1 MKAYR
6 TALLI
11 YILTGS
17 LFLLKYGLRLVAWP
31 VILPLCILYACGV
44 VAVCKYMIPR
54 LPHFSCAARLFY
66 IVLMIGVLVAAQ
78 CSLDPMTIQVD
89 RWSAIH
95 NFLNHLVH
103 GIYPYAAQTHLGG
116 YGSPFPVW
124 QLLHLPFYWLGN
136 VGLSFAVGLIL
147 FTHSLSLHIGW
158 HRSCIALTLVALS
171 PAFIYEVL
179 VRSDLMTNFLVCLSL
194 LLYSIHYRLSINKH
208 TWLLGVIV
216 GLLMST
222 RFSAVIPFCVYY
234 FHEFCGLRISKM
246 AAFSGIVLL
255 TFVLTFLPF
264 LFWDSEMLLFF
275 QFNPFILQTRQ
286 GHPIDLLLVIGV
298 GIYLSFWQRKYPDR
312 HLLASAMLL
321 LLLVCITFLHNMYLH
336 QNWTSLFES
345 AYDITYFGM
354 ALPFICCFL
363 SYRLPSQLTIH
374 TTP

>member
-1 MKAYR
+1 MQLRLLPNQPSTDIEISMKAYR
-6 TALLI
+6 TALFI

-66 IVLMIGVLVAAQ
+66 IVLMIGVFVAAQ

-136 VGLSFAVGLIL
+136 VGLSFAVGVIL

-158 HRSCIALTLVALS
+158 QTYQAATIGDALQDAPANHHRGIRDEPETLV
-171 PAFIYEVL
+171 EV
-179 VRSDLMTNFLVCLSL
+179 
-194 LLYSIHYRLSINKH
+194 
-208 TWLLGVIV
+208 
-216 GLLMST
+216 
-222 RFSAVIPFCVYY
+222 
-234 FHEFCGLRISKM
+234 E
-246 AAFSGIVLL
+246 
-255 TFVLTFLPF
+255 
-264 LFWDSEMLLFF
+264 
-275 QFNPFILQTRQ
+275 
-286 GHPIDLLLVIGV
+286 
-298 GIYLSFWQRKYPDR
+298 
-312 HLLASAMLL
+312 
-321 LLLVCITFLHNMYLH
+321 
-336 QNWTSLFES
+336 
-345 AYDITYFGM
+345 
-354 ALPFICCFL
+354 
-363 SYRLPSQLTIH
+363 
-374 TTP
+374 